1 VKPAS
6 IFGWDVD
13 SINHPKR
20 YAIVCLVALLLTGL
34 VAGNVRRGRSGRRLV
49 SVRGNERAAVSLGI
63 NVYGAKLYA
72 FALSAAIA
80 GLGGVLLCFETTYV
94 NFGQFDVFQSVS
106 VVIYT
111 VIGGVGFLVGGLF
124 GGVSVQ
130 DGLVTRIVDSFVSS
144 GNVVNYV
151 ALAFAVLLVPT
162 LIAYPNGLA
171 SQFTGKQLKLFGR
184 PLRLPFE
191 RQLPMPPL
199 APAEG
204 VSNEATAT
212 ARSTS
217 REEPTPSVSR
227 VTARRLIVDDV
238 HVRFGGVRALDGVSL
253 EVTSGEVVG
262 LMGPNGAGKTT
273 LIDAV
278 TGFIRVESGTILL
291 DDQRINGLGAQRR
304 ARLGIGRTFQSLELF
319 DQLSVLENLKAAS
332 DPRDTLAYF
341 VDLVRPQ
348 PSDLSEAALRAVD
361 MFGLGPDLNRRPSEL
376 PYGRRRQV
384 AIARAVAGNPS
395 ILLLDEPAAGLNE
408 AETADLGALV
418 RRLAESWGM
427 GILLVEHDVP
437 MLTTVCD
444 RLVVIDFGLVIARG
458 TPAEMRSDPRVV
470 AAYLGEEAEVVA
482 ERVE

>member
-1 VKPAS
+1 
-6 IFGWDVD
+6 
-13 SINHPKR
+13 
-20 YAIVCLVALLLTGL
+20 VCLLALLLTGL

-130 DGLVTRIVDSFVSS
+130 DGLVTRIVDSFISS

-171 SQFTGKQLKLFGR
+171 AQFTGKQLKLFGR
-184 PLRLPFE
+184 PVRLPSE
-191 RQLPMPPL
+191 RHLAIPPL

-204 VSNEATAT
+204 VSDEAIARTT
-212 ARSTS
+212 ARSTG
-217 REEPTPSVSR
+217 REESTPSVTR

-253 EVTSGEVVG
+253 EVRPGEVVG

-278 TGFIRVESGTILL
+278 TGFTRVESGTILL

-348 PSDLSEAALRAVD
+348 PSDLSEAALRAVE
-361 MFGLGPDLNRRPSEL
+361 MFGLGPDLDRRPSEL

-408 AETADLGALV
+408 VETADLGALV

-444 RLVVIDFGLVIARG
+444 RLVVIDFGSVIARG

-470 AAYLGEEAEVVA
+470 AAYLGEEAGVVA
-482 ERVE
+482 EHVE